1 MKIILKSCVA
11 LLSLVCPAY
20 AFGETPAT
28 AGSGMRFRCESDRS
42 QPRYC
47 TVDTSEGVTLVKQL
61 SAIPCMQ
68 GRNWDYDRHGVWVSH
83 RCRAEFVTGK
93 PEALAPSAAGNT
105 IKCES
110 RANRIERCA
119 ADTSRGVRL
128 TRILSTSACVEN
140 LDWGYDDEGIWVA
153 QGCRGEFRVGGEETA
168 GDQAGPAADS
178 RPIRIICQ
186 SSEKRLQR
194 CDTAVREGVDLLRQL
209 SKTRCVQGSTWDW
222 DRAGIWVDRGCR
234 AEFRVR

>member
-1 MKIILKSCVA
+1 MNILLKGWVA
-11 LLSLVCPAY
+11 LLSLVWPAY

-42 QPRYC
+42 QPHYC
-47 TVDTSEGVTLVKQL
+47 AVDTSEGVTLVKQL
-61 SAIPCMQ
+61 SGMPCMQ

-83 RCRAEFVTGK
+83 RCRAEFITGK
-93 PEALAPSAAGNT
+93 PQAVDQSAAGNT

-119 ADTSRGVRL
+119 ADTSKGVRL

-153 QGCRGEFRVGGEETA
+153 EGCRGEFRLGGAETA
-168 GDQAGPAADS
+168 GNQAKSSTDLQA
-178 RPIRIICQ
+178 IRLICQ
-186 SSEKRLQR
+186 SSEKSRQR
-194 CDTAVREGVDLLRQL
+194 CDTTVKEGVDLLRQL
-209 SKTRCVQGSTWDW
+209 SRTRCVQGSNWDW